1 MLRRLGLAIGLMFLA
16 STPVLAQQKGG
27 TLTVALIHD
36 IDTLNVYSTGYT
48 GEVPAAVVEGLLAP
62 DAHAHYVP
70 VLAVEVP
77 SLENGGI
84 TLTDQ
89 GRRMKIRYQLRP
101 GVKWSDGAPFSSAD
115 VKFTWEALKN
125 PDFIAE
131 SKEGVADIESIE
143 TPDPLTV
150 VVNYKHVS
158 PNYASTLFTF
168 GILPKHALEG
178 RNLNADI
185 YNEKPLGTGPFMVS
199 EFKRGQYVVCV
210 RNPNYWRRDESDT
223 QLPYLDRIVFKI
235 IPDTNTLMTQLR
247 SGEVQL
253 TSSIPYAYAVQ
264 LKSSPNFEL
273 IENQTLSWHHIDF
286 NFNGPKALR
295 DIKVRRAIAHAIN
308 KASIERALGGFPKAI
323 KSPVVPILNL
333 YSPDTPDYPFDP
345 KRAEALLDEGGYVK
359 GADGIRTK
367 DGARLSVSIVGQAGK
382 TEDQIAEQ
390 VIAANL
396 KTVGIELYLDNKA
409 GVAFREARYK
419 GGFDILFGRWI
430 TSSDPDYAIF
440 FGSAGANNG
449 QSYKNPA
456 LDSVFTELGQTLD
469 VTRRKELAARFQAI
483 VAEDLPTIPL
493 TTNPLLIVKSRALQN
508 FVPNPTNMTDY
519 VDTSRWG
526 LKR

>member
-1 MLRRLGLAIGLMFLA
+1 MLRRLGLAIGLIFLA
-16 STPVLAQQKGG
+16 STQALAQQKGG

-62 DAHAHYVP
+62 DAHAQYVP
-70 VLAVEVP
+70 VLATEVP
-77 SLENGGI
+77 TLENGGI
-84 TLTDQ
+84 TLLDQ
-89 GRRMKIRYQLRP
+89 GRRMKIRYQLRA

-178 RNLNADI
+178 HNLNADI

-199 EFKRGQYVVCV
+199 EFKRGQYVVCD
-210 RNPNYWRRDESDT
+210 RNPNYWRRDEAGT

-273 IENQTLSWHHIDF
+273 I
-286 NFNGPKALR
+286 
-295 DIKVRRAIAHAIN
+295 
-308 KASIERALGGFPKAI
+308 
-323 KSPVVPILNL
+323 
-333 YSPDTPDYPFDP
+333 
-345 KRAEALLDEGGYVK
+345 
-359 GADGIRTK
+359 
-367 DGARLSVSIVGQAGK
+367 
-382 TEDQIAEQ
+382 
-390 VIAANL
+390 
-396 KTVGIELYLDNKA
+396 
-409 GVAFREARYK
+409 
-419 GGFDILFGRWI
+419 
-430 TSSDPDYAIF
+430 
-440 FGSAGANNG
+440 
-449 QSYKNPA
+449 
-456 LDSVFTELGQTLD
+456 
-469 VTRRKELAARFQAI
+469 
-483 VAEDLPTIPL
+483 
-493 TTNPLLIVKSRALQN
+493 
-508 FVPNPTNMTDY
+508 
-519 VDTSRWG
+519 
-526 LKR
+526 